1 MNNQELERLAKLG
14 KALEFLYSKR
24 AVLIYDIKENRKGEI
39 WYCNRIKTLE
49 EVFGVDG
56 LKLTREDG

>member
-24 AVLIYDIKENRKGEI
+24 AILIYDIKENRKGEI
-39 WYCNRIKTLE
+39 WHCNRIKTLE
-49 EVFGVDG
+49 DVLEWVD
-56 LKLTREDG
+56 